1 MSDQSGRVQSCGT
14 CRHWTPVD
22 HGGMGYS
29 ATYIES
35 ESWEDESARQVAVEG
50 LYGTC
55 QAVVEIPDAQ
65 DFEPPNTPP
74 IAFTMDGS
82 HYTAS
87 LHTRAEF
94 GCVLHEPKEA
104 TDV

>member
-1 MSDQSGRVQSCGT
+1 
-14 CRHWTPVD
+14 
-22 HGGMGYS
+22 MGYS
-29 ATYIES
+29 ATYREDES
-35 ESWEDESARQVAVEG
+35 MEDESARQVAVER

-55 QAVVEIPDAQ
+55 QAVVEIPRNE

-82 HYTAS
+82 HYSAS

-94 GCVLHEPKEA
+94 GCVLHEAAPVRLVSE
-104 TDV
+104 